1 MSARPDVAVVPP
13 LCGGFNE
20 KAPSMSRKPT
30 HPPTDDTANDDP
42 ASAASKPATVQPAMV
57 QLAAGQLAAGDLQAR
72 CDPALFGFDDTSSL
86 DPLPGLIGQ
95 ERAVGAID
103 LAAKIQHADFNVFVL
118 GPSGTGRHSAIRT
131 LIEAEAATRP
141 VPPDWVY
148 VNDFANPERPKA
160 ITMPAGTARPLQKAM
175 EALVDDLATDI
186 PALFESEQ
194 YQNRRSAFEQRLA
207 TRKQE
212 AFEKLVERSQQR
224 SVTILRT
231 PMGFAI
237 AGVRNGE
244 VIKPDDFV
252 NLTDED
258 RSQIEK
264 SVNLTEKDLEKY
276 LKSIPRLEK
285 ENRAAVAL
293 LNAEM
298 AEQAV
303 DDSLHAVEQAFGA
316 IEAVKQY
323 LTALRADLIENAELF
338 LREGNGREDG
348 PFPVA
353 RARMHDHPAF
363 HRYAVNV
370 MVSNDP
376 ATTKGAPIVVE
387 PLPSLANLIGK
398 VDHISTM
405 GALVTDFTLIRSGA
419 LHRANGGFLILDA
432 LRVISEPLAW
442 EALKRCLETRSIR
455 ISSAAEM
462 LSLISTSSLDPEP
475 IPLRLRVVLVG
486 DAMLHLLLTL
496 YDPDFTTLFKLSADF
511 GHDMPRTPEGVALF
525 ARMVAG
531 ACKRNDLHP
540 VSRDGV
546 AALVDIATRAAE
558 NQGRMSLRIG
568 ALWDLLREADYLTAS
583 GGKPVIDASQI
594 AAARAA
600 AEHRA
605 DRMRD
610 RLQEAIREGT
620 LIVSTTGSVVG
631 QVNGLTV
638 TDSGMFAFGLPVRIT
653 ARVRMGSGKVI
664 DIEREVKLGGPIH
677 SKGVLILSAYLAT
690 HYAGDVPLSL
700 WASLV
705 FEQTYG
711 GVEGDSASA
720 AELCALLSAL
730 AGIPLSQS
738 LAITGSVNQMGEVQP
753 VGGINEK
760 IEGFFDAC
768 KAAGLSGQQ
777 GVIIPRRNMR
787 NLMLRADVIE
797 AVAAGQFRV
806 YAVSHIDEAMELLTG
821 LPAGTRS
828 GDGAFED
835 GSVNGNV
842 EVRLRDFASALRDFI
857 KPSDTGAEI
866 DTDE

>member
-1 MSARPDVAVVPP
+1 MAR
-13 LCGGFNE
+13 
-20 KAPSMSRKPT
+20 KSTSRE
-30 HPPTDDTANDDP
+30 TDQKTAT
-42 ASAASKPATVQPAMV
+42 S
-57 QLAAGQLAAGDLQAR
+57 QLAVKDLQIC
-72 CDPALFGFDDTSSL
+72 CDPGLLGFDDTSSL
-86 DPLPGLIGQ
+86 EPLPGLIGQ
-95 ERAVGAID
+95 ERALGAIR
-103 LAAKIQHADFNVFVL
+103 LAASIAHADFNLFVL
-118 GPSGTGRHSAIRT
+118 GPAGTGRHSAVQT
-131 LIEAEAATRP
+131 LLQAEAAARP
-141 VPPDWVY
+141 VPSDWVY

-160 ITMPAGTARPLQKAM
+160 IAMPPGTARYLQKAM
-175 EALVDDLATDI
+175 DALVDDLANDI

-194 YQNRRSAFEQRLA
+194 YQNRRGAFEQRLA
-207 TRKQE
+207 TRKQD
-212 AFEKLVERSQQR
+212 AFEKVVEKSHER

-244 VIKPDDFV
+244 VIKPDDFAS
-252 NLTDED
+252 LSDAD
-258 RSQIEK
+258 RKVIQDA
-264 SVNLTEKDLEKY
+264 VNLTEKDLEKY

-285 ENRAAVAL
+285 EHRAAVAL

-303 DDSLHAVEQAFGA
+303 DDALEAVFQAFGT
-316 IEAVKQY
+316 IEAINLH
-323 LTALRADLIENAELF
+323 LTALRTDLIENAEMF
-338 LREGNGREDG
+338 LREGNGRQDG

-353 RARMHDHPAF
+353 RARVHDEPAF

-376 ATTKGAPIVVE
+376 ATSAGVPIITE
-387 PLPSLANLIGK
+387 PLPSLSNLIGK

-405 GALVTDFTLIRSGA
+405 GALVTDFTLLRPGA

-432 LRVISEPLAW
+432 TRVLSEPLAW
-442 EALKRCLETRSIR
+442 EALKRCLETRAIR

-462 LSLISTSSLDPEP
+462 LSLISTSTLEPEP
-475 IPLRLRVVLVG
+475 IPLQVRVVLVG
-486 DAMLHLLLTL
+486 DAMLHLLLTA
-496 YDPDFTTLFKLSADF
+496 YDPDFGNLFKLSADF
-511 GHDMPRTPEGVALF
+511 SHDMPRTSESVGLF
-525 ARMVAG
+525 ARMIAG
-531 ACKRNDLHP
+531 VCKRDGLCP

-546 AALVDIATRAAE
+546 AALIDIASRAADD
-558 NQGRMSLRIG
+558 QGRMSLRIG
-568 ALWDLLREADYLTAS
+568 ALWDLLREADFLSLAS
-583 GGKPVIDASQI
+583 GTSVIDASQI
-594 AAARAA
+594 AAARTA

-605 DRMRD
+605 DRVRN
-610 RLQEAIREGT
+610 RLQEQIREGT
-620 LIVSTTGSVVG
+620 LIVATSGSTVG

-638 TDSGMFAFGLPVRIT
+638 TSSGLFSFGLPVRIT

-690 HYAGDVPLSL
+690 HYAADVPLSL

-730 AGIPLSQS
+730 AGIPISQS
-738 LAITGSVNQMGEVQP
+738 LAITGSVNQMGEIQP
-753 VGGINEK
+753 IGGVNEK
-760 IEGFFDAC
+760 IEGFFDTC

-777 GVIIPRRNMR
+777 GVLIPRRNVR
-787 NLMLRADVIE
+787 NLMLRGDVVE
-797 AVAAGQFRV
+797 AVANGQFRI
-806 YAVSHIDEAMELLTG
+806 YAIAHVDEAMELLTG
-821 LPAGTRS
+821 LAAGTRS

-842 EVRLRDFASALRDFI
+842 EMRLRDFAYDLRDFM
-857 KPSDTGAEI
+857 KPPDMDQMI
-866 DTDE
+866 DPDE